1 MVTMFIC
8 YWHTSCNY
16 QVQIN
21 LEGGERKMKKRISS
35 CMLAGALVLIIAMP
49 VTVFGAQGN
58 GKMKRQAAQTQTRTM
73 DRDQD
78 QLRLRDGSC
87 KDRVTTISGVTS
99 KSGNTYGPGDGTGN
113 MGIGPKDG
121 TGYGAPSQR

>member
-1 MVTMFIC
+1 
-8 YWHTSCNY
+8 
-16 QVQIN
+16 
-21 LEGGERKMKKRISS
+21 MKKRISN
-35 CMLAGALVLIIAMP
+35 CMLAGALVLIMALP

-73 DRDQD
+73 DRDQM
-78 QLRLRDGSC
+78 RLRDGSC
-87 KDRVTTISGVTS
+87 KDQVTTSSGVTS